1 MAPEPF
7 HDHRELVSSV
17 ETFDAETAHDFR
29 ELGASGRED
38 SRDFL
43 RVIVLQRL
51 HDFDVEARITQEW
64 TTQDHGIRHQAMT
77 PGHPPA
83 QRPEQA
89 HRPCTDL
96 ALVSRQG
103 PARELPPGDGHHPRL
118 NRHPAAR
125 SRVSALRGWE
135 SPLWAPGHNGSSV
148 QDRIRRHCVRRRWP
162 LGHPH
167 AVA

>member
-7 HDHRELVSSV
+7 HDHRELLSSV

-51 HDFDVEARITQEW
+51 QDFDVEARITQEW

-77 PGHPPA
+77 PNRSPTGSTARADAPA
-83 QRPEQA
+83 L
-89 HRPCTDL
+89 HRSGTRLP
-96 ALVSRQG
+96 SRAG
-103 PARELPPGDGHHPRL
+103 T
-118 NRHPAAR
+118 
-125 SRVSALRGWE
+125 
-135 SPLWAPGHNGSSV
+135 
-148 QDRIRRHCVRRRWP
+148 
-162 LGHPH
+162 
-167 AVA
+167 